1 MAFTEY
7 ITKQGDRWDSIALA
21 AYGDSSKINEIVS
34 ANFGCPTY
42 PVLPAGIR
50 LQIPII
56 ETSGEEETNKDLL
69 PPWKRVETEGELI
82 AKSAVPVFNEIKSP
96 LLGSFDG
103 SFD

>member
-7 ITKQGDRWDSIALA
+7 ITKQGDRWDNISLS
-21 AYGDSSKINEIVS
+21 AYGDPTKIKEIVS
-34 ANFGCPTY
+34 ANFGVPTY
-42 PVLPAGIR
+42 AILPSGIR

-56 ETSGEEETNKDLL
+56 EVSGEEETNKDLL